1 MENGIPTIENQLYF
15 LNYEM
20 LNKDK
25 GLMNPILWFIR
36 EVQRYIKI

>member
-1 MENGIPTIENQLYF
+1 MENQLYS

-25 GLMNPILWFIR
+25 GLMNPILWFNQ
-36 EVQRYIKI
+36 EVQRCIEI